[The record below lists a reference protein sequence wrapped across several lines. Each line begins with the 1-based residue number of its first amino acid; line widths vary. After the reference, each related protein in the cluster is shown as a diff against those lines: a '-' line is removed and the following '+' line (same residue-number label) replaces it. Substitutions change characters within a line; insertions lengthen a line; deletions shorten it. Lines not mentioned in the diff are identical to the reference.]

1 MVIKKDGNKE
11 MYDRMK
17 LKKAILLAFAKIKY
31 TNDEIE
37 DVLNTLEIKWQS
49 QGNEITSKQI

>member
-17 LKKAILLAFAKIKY
+17 LKKAILLAFAKIDY

-37 DVLNTLEIKWQS
+37 DILNTLEIKRQS
-49 QGNEITSKQI
+49 QGNEIASKQI